1 VLACSSAGDHFKSFE
16 SREVQFLS
24 KSNSPQRQQTNPLI
38 KWLALDW
45 NRPERSYNPDVR
57 DFLAAL
63 LDYPKDHV
71 VTEDAGGGGYPDI
84 KLLTPEKIAWVV
96 GDLKKD
102 DAELTTESGRRNLW
116 NQKRKYV
123 EGLTR
128 YVLFLTAR
136 YLWLVLPTGEA
147 VAGFEDPCNLSEI
160 TFEELREKLQ
170 FLSSAQA
177 THRNQWA
184 TFIDG
189 QLPYVYLKLD
199 EPETLDRLRQD
210 LQTSFTELNT
220 AAEGAIA
227 TLIQQ
232 YTEFKSQ
239 EQEIQRNLVDTGD
252 TQRRA
257 FVKLRFKFDFHR
269 HLFEDLLPRF
279 EDQYGRDVNAKGKQ
293 VEERIRESFVADS
306 VAVLVA
312 RVLFLRLIEDLGLT
326 KNKKRRLS
334 NGGPQDWAAFV
345 DHLTDDAKALV
356 ELVAKDVGRLYH
368 EPFERNLFDW
378 IYETNGALDEA
389 LQRLILRF
397 NAYDFAGLSE
407 EILGDIYQTFLP
419 AAKRKRLG
427 EFYTPASIVD
437 WLLEQTVFR
446 HGEGKLLD
454 PSCGSGSFLVRYM
467 HRCLEDAKTRGLDA
481 DAVLQELQTTV
492 WGFDLNPFAA
502 FISHF
507 QLMWALV
514 RFKPSTNPT
523 DIPKIHVYNLN
534 SLLQESDL
542 VTLLGEGFLAPGSAE
557 RDRDQWKYIVGNP
570 PYIRAERV
578 KYGDE
583 MKGLWHQVWGQ
594 NADTG
599 LVFLYRAL
607 TESLEAG
614 GWLGMVVSGGYAN
627 SEAAAKVWKLL
638 YPRRD
643 AALRKIVWLEFTEK
657 PVWDVARVPLILVI
671 ERTPAKD
678 DDEIELYVP
687 TKWTSDEPPVKINYK
702 DFFDAKV
709 SPRVTGIDPSNT
721 LEGLWGDYLLPLL
734 HPEDVPLLKKLYPNG
749 NGGNF
754 VELKEAV
761 ARQLSRNNRPFWWT
775 YGIQRGGAEVTPEPT
790 GTKPI
795 QVIAGRSL
803 AMGWQGEPAGWVDL
817 ETVKDKTYGKLS
829 LWADHH
835 KPSEFIAVPT
845 LVKSIFASVISTTEE
860 LAAINTV
867 LVAVPKQNGP
877 QAQAVAAFI
886 GSKLARF
893 YFVVR
898 LRSTVIQGNYATI
911 YPRNLDNLPWVRN
924 LDSIIEQRLVD
935 SYNELTRLAAIAKNN
950 PNEWLLSEVETRI
963 ATSRYKL
970 SDRTLILNFSNWSL
984 EDVQVAELSL
994 EGNSIRA
1001 GLFSLEL
1008 LDVDV
1013 AELVYKLLT
1022 LNADEDT
1029 TISRAIIQKL
1039 LVPQDYAALMQ
1050 AYRQRFDSFQQ
1061 VESDFFAALAQIDQ
1075 TVYEMFGLTDEEKNH
1090 IETRLASFPLNKL
1103 QPRYPWQ
1110 TVKPRPIKAYTSDRF
1125 A

>member
-1 VLACSSAGDHFKSFE
+1 MSRSSRPS
-16 SREVQFLS
+16 
-24 KSNSPQRQQTNPLI
+24 RQQPDPLA

-57 DFLAAL
+57 DFLAGL
-63 LDYPKDHV
+63 LDYPKDRV
-71 VTEDAGGGGYPDI
+71 VTEDAGAGGYPDI
-84 KLLTPEKIAWVV
+84 QLLTPDKIAWVV

-102 DAELTTESGRRNLW
+102 DAELNTENGRSRLW
-116 NQKRKYV
+116 NQKRKYI

-136 YLWLVLPTGEA
+136 YLWLVLPTGDA
-147 VAGFEDPCNLSEI
+147 VAGFEEPCNLSGI
-160 TFEELREKLQ
+160 TFEELKEKLK
-170 FLSSAQA
+170 FISYEQA
-177 THRNQWA
+177 THGNQWA

-199 EPETLDRLRQD
+199 APETLDRLRQD
-210 LQTSFTELNT
+210 LQTSFTELGT
-220 AAEGAIA
+220 AAEGTIA
-227 TLIQQ
+227 SLIQQ
-232 YTEFKSQ
+232 YADFKQQ
-239 EQEIQRNLVDTGD
+239 EQDIQRNLVDTGE

-257 FVKLRFKFDFHR
+257 LVRLRFKFDFHR

-279 EDQYGRDVNAKGKQ
+279 EDQYGRDVNAKGRQ
-293 VEERIRESFVADS
+293 LEERIRESFVADS

-312 RVLFLRLIEDLGLT
+312 RVLFLRLVEDLNLT
-326 KNKKRRLS
+326 KKRRLS

-345 DHLTDDAKALV
+345 DHLTNDAKAFV
-356 ELVAKDVGRLYH
+356 ELVAKDMGRLYH

-378 IYETNGALDEA
+378 IYEANGALDEV

-397 NAYDFAGLSE
+397 NAYDFSGLSE
-407 EILGDIYQTFLP
+407 EILGDIYQNFLP
-419 AAKRKRLG
+419 PAKRKRLG
-427 EFYTPASIVD
+427 EFYTPPSIVD
-437 WLLEQTVFR
+437 WLLEHTVFQ

-454 PSCGSGSFLVRYM
+454 PSCGSGSFLVRYI
-467 HRCLEDAKTRGLDA
+467 HRCLEDAKTRGLDP
-481 DAVLQELQTTV
+481 DTVLQELQASV

-523 DIPKIHVYNLN
+523 DIPQIHIYNLN
-534 SLLQESDL
+534 SLLRESDL
-542 VTLLGEGFLAPGSAE
+542 VPLLGEGFLSPGSVE
-557 RDRDQWKYIVGNP
+557 RDSQQWKYIVGNP

-578 KYGDE
+578 KYNDE
-583 MKGLWHQVWGQ
+583 MRGLWHQVWGQ

-607 TESLEAG
+607 TESLESG

-643 AALRKIVWLEFTEK
+643 AALRKIVWLEFTDK

-671 ERTPAKD
+671 ERTPAQD
-678 DDEIELYVP
+678 NDEIELHVP
-687 TKWTSDEPPVKINYK
+687 SRWTSDEPPIKINYK

-709 SPRVTGIDPSNT
+709 SPKVTEIQGNGSDF
-721 LEGLWGDYLLPLL
+721 WGDYLLPLL
-734 HPEDVPLLKKLYPNG
+734 HPEDVPILKKLYPNG
-749 NGGNF
+749 NGGNI

-790 GTKPI
+790 GTNPI

-803 AMGWQGEPAGWVDL
+803 AMAWPGEPAGWVDL
-817 ETVKDKTYGKLS
+817 EAVKNRPYGKLS
-829 LWADHH
+829 LWADQTHLNFLVV
-835 KPSEFIAVPT
+835 SEIAKVP
-845 LVKSIFASVISTTEE
+845 FASVVKGANF
-860 LAAINTV
+860 AAVNTV
-867 LVAVPKQNGP
+867 IVALPRTDNPPAEV
-877 QAQAVAAFI
+877 VAAYLN
-886 GSKLARF
+886 SKLARF
-893 YFVVR
+893 YWALR
-898 LRSTVIQGNYATI
+898 LRSGVIQGYYAHV
-911 YPRNLDNLPWVRN
+911 YPRTLEALPWIRT
-924 LDSIIEQRLVD
+924 LDSSIEQQLVEG
-935 SYNELTRLAAIAKNN
+935 YNELARLATIAKNN
-950 PNEWLLSEVETRI
+950 PDEWLLSEVETRI
-963 ATSRYKL
+963 ETSRYKL
-970 SDRTLILNFSNWSL
+970 SDRHLGLSFSNWSP
-984 EDVQVAELSL
+984 EDVLVEELTL
-994 EGNSIRA
+994 GGNCIQA

-1008 LDVDV
+1008 IDADL

-1022 LNADEDT
+1022 LNADEET

-1050 AYRQRFDSFQQ
+1050 GYRQRSSGFQQ
-1061 VESDFFAALAQIDQ
+1061 VESEFFAVLDRIDDR
-1075 TVYEMFGLTDEEKNH
+1075 VYAMFGLTDDEKTH
-1090 IETRLASFPLNKL
+1090 IENRLASFPLNQL

-1110 TVKPRPIKAYTSDRF
+1110 TVKPRSIKAYTSDRF
-1125 A
+1125 G

>member
-1 VLACSSAGDHFKSFE
+1 LSRSS
-16 SREVQFLS
+16 RPS
-24 KSNSPQRQQTNPLI
+24 KQQKNPLK

-45 NRPERSYNPDVR
+45 NRPERSYNPNVR
-57 DFLAAL
+57 DFLAGL
-63 LDYPKDHV
+63 LGYPKDRV
-71 VTEDAGGGGYPDI
+71 VTEDRGGGGYPDI

-102 DAELTTESGRRNLW
+102 DAEINTEGGRRRLW
-116 NQKRKYV
+116 NQKRKYI

-136 YLWLVLPTGEA
+136 YLWIVLPTGAA
-147 VAGFEDPCNLSEI
+147 VAGFEEPCNLSEI
-160 TFEELREKLQ
+160 TFEELKEKLK
-170 FLSSAQA
+170 FISYEQA
-177 THRNQWA
+177 THGNQWA

-199 EPETLDRLRQD
+199 TPETLDRLRQD
-210 LQTSFTELNT
+210 LQMSFTELGA
-220 AAEGAIA
+220 AAEQAIA
-227 TLIQQ
+227 SLIQQ
-232 YTEFKSQ
+232 YEEFKQQ

-257 FVKLRFKFDFHR
+257 LVRLRFKFDFHR

-293 VEERIRESFVADS
+293 IEERIRESFVADS

-312 RVLFLRLIEDLGLT
+312 RVLFLRLVEDLGLT
-326 KNKKRRLS
+326 KKRRLS

-345 DHLTDDAKALV
+345 DQLTGDAKALV
-356 ELVAKDVGRLYH
+356 QLVAEDVGRLYQ

-397 NAYDFAGLSE
+397 NAYDFSGLSE

-419 AAKRKRLG
+419 PAKRKRLG
-427 EFYTPASIVD
+427 EFYTPPSIVD
-437 WLLEQTVFR
+437 WLLEQTVFQ
-446 HGEGKLLD
+446 HGEGTLLD
-454 PSCGSGSFLVRYM
+454 PSCGSGSFLVRYI

-481 DAVLQELQTTV
+481 DAVSQELQATV

-514 RFKPSTNPT
+514 RFKPSTKPA
-523 DIPKIHVYNLN
+523 DIPKIHIYNLN
-534 SLLQESDL
+534 SLLRESDL
-542 VTLLGEGFLAPGSAE
+542 VPLLGEGFLAPGSAE
-557 RDRDQWKYIVGNP
+557 RDSQQWKYIVGNP

-578 KYGDE
+578 KYNDE
-583 MKGLWHQVWGQ
+583 MRGLWHQVWGQ

-607 TESLEAG
+607 TESLESG

-638 YPRRD
+638 YPGRE
-643 AALRKIVWLEFTEK
+643 AALRKIVWLEFTDK

-671 ERTPAKD
+671 ERVAAQEN
-678 DDEIELYVP
+678 DEIELYVP
-687 TKWTSDEPPVKINYK
+687 SKWTSDEPPVKVNYK

-709 SPRVTGIDPSNT
+709 SPRVTDIDPSNPR
-721 LEGLWGDYLLPLL
+721 EGLWGDYLLPLL
-734 HPEDVPLLKKLYPNG
+734 HPEDVPILKKLYPTG
-749 NGGNF
+749 NGGNI

-775 YGIQRGGAEVTPEPT
+775 YGIQRSGAEVTPEPT
-790 GTKPI
+790 GNNPI
-795 QVIAGRSL
+795 QVFAGRSL
-803 AMGWQGEPAGWVDL
+803 AMGWHGEPAGWVDL
-817 ETVKDKTYGKLS
+817 EAVKARSYGKLS
-829 LWADHH
+829 LWADQTHE
-835 KPSEFIAVPT
+835 SFIAVTNIGTSLTAT
-845 LVKSIFASVISTTEE
+845 LIDTTDC
-860 LAAINTV
+860 AAIDT
-867 LVAVPKQNGP
+867 LIVALPDNNNADPK
-877 QAQAVAAFI
+877 AVTAYLN
-886 GSKLARF
+886 SKLARF
-893 YFVVR
+893 YWALR
-898 LRSTVIQGNYATI
+898 LRSGVIQGYYAHV
-911 YPRNLDNLPWVRN
+911 YPRTLEALPWVRT
-924 LDSIIEQRLVD
+924 LDSTIAQQLVEGYD
-935 SYNELTRLAAIAKNN
+935 ELARLAAIAKNN
-950 PNEWLLSEVETRI
+950 PDEWLLSEVETRI
-963 ATSRYKL
+963 ETSRYKL
-970 SDRTLILNFSNWSL
+970 SDRNLGLNFANWST
-984 EDVQVAELSL
+984 EDIYVEELTL
-994 EGNSIRA
+994 NGNCIQA

-1008 LDVDV
+1008 VDIDV

-1022 LNADEDT
+1022 LNADEET
-1029 TISRAIIQKL
+1029 MISRAIIQKL
-1039 LVPQDYAALMQ
+1039 LIPQDYAALMQ
-1050 AYRQRFDSFQQ
+1050 DYRQRSASFQQ
-1061 VESDFFAALAQIDQ
+1061 VEADFFAVLNRIDE
-1075 TVYEMFGLTDEEKNH
+1075 TVYTMFGLTDDEKTH
-1090 IETRLASFPLNKL
+1090 IENRLSSFPLNKL

>member
-1 VLACSSAGDHFKSFE
+1 MA
-16 SREVQFLS
+16 
-24 KSNSPQRQQTNPLI
+24 
-38 KWLALDW
+38 KWLTLDW
-45 NRPERSYNPDVR
+45 TRPERSYNPDVR
-57 DFLAAL
+57 DFLAGL
-63 LDYPKDHV
+63 LDYPKDRV
-71 VTEDAGGGGYPDI
+71 VTEDVGGGGYPDI

-102 DAELTTESGRRNLW
+102 DAELNTESGRRRLW
-116 NQKRKYV
+116 NQKRKYI

-136 YLWLVLPTGEA
+136 YLWIVLPTGVA
-147 VAGFEDPCNLSEI
+147 VAGFEEPCHLSEI
-160 TFEELREKLQ
+160 TFEELKEKLR
-170 FLSSAQA
+170 FISYEQA
-177 THRNQWA
+177 THGNQWA

-199 EPETLDRLRQD
+199 ESETLDRLRQD
-210 LQTSFTELNT
+210 LQTSFTELGT
-220 AAEGAIA
+220 AAEQAIA
-227 TLIQQ
+227 SLIQQ
-232 YTEFKSQ
+232 YGEFQRQ

-257 FVKLRFKFDFHR
+257 LVRLRFKFDFHR

-312 RVLFLRLIEDLGLT
+312 RVLFLRLVEDLKLT
-326 KNKKRRLS
+326 KKRRLS

-345 DHLTDDAKALV
+345 DQLTGDAKALV
-356 ELVAKDVGRLYH
+356 QLVAEDVGRLYH

-378 IYETNGALDEA
+378 IYEANGALDEA

-397 NAYDFAGLSE
+397 NAYDFSGLSE

-419 AAKRKRLG
+419 PAKRKRLG
-427 EFYTPASIVD
+427 EFYTPPAIVD
-437 WLLEQTVFR
+437 WLLEQTVFQ

-467 HRCLEDAKTRGLDA
+467 HRCLEDAKTRGLDP
-481 DAVLQELQTTV
+481 DTVLQELQANV

-514 RFKPSTNPT
+514 RFKPSTNPA
-523 DIPKIHVYNLN
+523 DIPKIHIYNLN
-534 SLLQESDL
+534 SLLRESDL
-542 VTLLGEGFLAPGSAE
+542 VPLLGAGFLAPGSAE
-557 RDRDQWKYIVGNP
+557 RDSQQWKYIVGNP

-578 KYGDE
+578 KYNDE
-583 MKGLWHQVWGQ
+583 MRGLWQQVWGQ

-607 TESLEAG
+607 TESLKSG

-638 YPRRD
+638 YPGRE
-643 AALRKIVWLEFTEK
+643 AALRKIVWLEFTDQ

-671 ERTPAKD
+671 ERVPAQEND
-678 DDEIELYVP
+678 AIELYVP
-687 TKWTSDEPPVKINYK
+687 SEWTSDEPPVKVNYK
-702 DFFDAKV
+702 NFFDAKV
-709 SPRVTGIDPSNT
+709 SPRVTDIDPSNPR
-721 LEGLWGDYLLPLL
+721 EGLWGDYLLPLL
-734 HPEDVPLLKKLYPNG
+734 HPEDIPILKKLYPNG
-749 NGGNF
+749 NGGNI

-775 YGIQRGGAEVTPEPT
+775 YGIQRGGAEVTPEPI
-790 GTKPI
+790 GTNPI

-803 AMGWQGEPAGWVDL
+803 AMGWHGEPARWVDL
-817 ETVKDKTYGKLS
+817 EAVKDRSSGKLS
-829 LWADHH
+829 LWADQVHH
-835 KPSEFIAVPT
+835 VFIAVAKFTQSLTAAVVTSNTPEISLASLDT
-845 LVKSIFASVISTTEE
+845 VIVALPKSEGSPPE
-860 LAAINTV
+860 
-867 LVAVPKQNGP
+867 
-877 QAQAVAAFI
+877 AVAAYLN
-886 GSKLARF
+886 SKLARF
-893 YFVVR
+893 YWAIR
-898 LRSTVIQGNYATI
+898 LRSGVIQGFYATN
-911 YPRNLDNLPWVRN
+911 YPRVLEALPWIRT
-924 LDSIIEQRLVD
+924 LDSTIEQELLTG
-935 SYNELTRLAAIAKNN
+935 YNELARLAAIAKNN
-950 PNEWLLSEVETRI
+950 PDEWLLSEVEARI
-963 ATSRYKL
+963 ETSRYKL
-970 SDRTLILNFSNWSL
+970 SDQILGLNFSSWSP
-984 EDVQVAELSL
+984 EDVLLEELTL
-994 EGNSIRA
+994 DGNCIRA

-1008 LDVDV
+1008 VDANV
-1013 AELVYKLLT
+1013 AELVFKLLT
-1022 LNADEDT
+1022 LNADEET

-1050 AYRQRFDSFQQ
+1050 GYRQRSADFQQ
-1061 VESDFFAALAQIDQ
+1061 VESDFFAVLNRIDD
-1075 TVYEMFGLTDEEKNH
+1075 TVYTMFGLTDDEKAH
-1090 IETRLASFPLNKL
+1090 IENRLASFPLNKL

>member
-1 VLACSSAGDHFKSFE
+1 MSRSHRSQKQQADPLA
-16 SREVQFLS
+16 
-24 KSNSPQRQQTNPLI
+24 
-38 KWLALDW
+38 KWLALNW

-57 DFLAAL
+57 DFLAGL
-63 LDYPKDHV
+63 LDYPKERV

-102 DAELTTESGRRNLW
+102 DAELNTETGRRKLW

-147 VAGFEDPCNLSEI
+147 VEGFENPCSLSEI
-160 TFEELREKLQ
+160 SFEELREKLK
-170 FLSSAQA
+170 FLSYEQA
-177 THRNQWA
+177 THRNLWA

-199 EPETLDRLRQD
+199 APETLDRLRQD
-210 LQTSFTELNT
+210 LQTSFTELGI
-220 AAEGAIA
+220 AAEQAIA
-227 TLIQQ
+227 TLIEQ
-232 YTEFKSQ
+232 YEEYKRQ

-257 FVKLRFKFDFHR
+257 LVRLRFKFDFQR
-269 HLFEDLLPRF
+269 HLFEDILPRF

-293 VEERIRESFVADS
+293 VEERIRESFIADS

-312 RVLFLRLIEDLGLT
+312 RVLFLRLVEDLELT
-326 KNKKRRLS
+326 KKRRLS
-334 NGGPQDWAAFV
+334 NGGPRDWAAFV
-345 DHLTDDAKALV
+345 DQLTGDAKALV
-356 ELVAKDVGRLYH
+356 QLVAEDVGRLYH

-397 NAYDFAGLSE
+397 NAYDFSGLSE

-419 AAKRKRLG
+419 TAKRKRLG

-437 WLLEQTVFR
+437 WLLEQTVFN

-454 PSCGSGSFLVRYM
+454 PSCGSGSFLVRYV
-467 HRCLEDAKTRGLDA
+467 HRCLEDAKIRGLDS
-481 DAVLQELQTTV
+481 DTVLQELQTTV

-514 RFKPSTNPT
+514 RFKPSTNPA

-534 SLLQESDL
+534 SLLRESDL
-542 VTLLGEGFLAPGSAE
+542 VPLLGAGFLAPGASE
-557 RDRDQWKYIVGNP
+557 RDSEQWKYIVGNP

-578 KYGDE
+578 KYNDE
-583 MKGLWHQVWGQ
+583 IKGLWQQVWGQ

-607 TESLEAG
+607 TESLESG
-614 GWLGMVVSGGYAN
+614 GFLGMVVSGGYAN

-643 AALRKIVWLEFTEK
+643 AALRKIVWLEFTDK

-671 ERTPAKD
+671 ERTSAQEK
-678 DDEIELYVP
+678 DEIELYVP
-687 TKWTSDEPPVKINYK
+687 SQWPSNDPPVKIKYK
-702 DFFDAKV
+702 EFFDAKV
-709 SPRVTGIDPSNT
+709 SPRVTEIDKSNT
-721 LEGLWGDYLLPLL
+721 AEGLWGDYLLPLL
-734 HPEDVPLLKKLYPNG
+734 HPEDVPILKKLYPNG
-749 NGGNF
+749 NGGNV

-761 ARQLSRNNRPFWWT
+761 ERQISRNNRSFWWT
-775 YGIQRGGAEVTPEPT
+775 YGIQRGGAEVTSEPT

-803 AMGWQGEPAGWVDL
+803 AMGWHGEPAGWVDL
-817 ETVKDKTYGKLS
+817 EAVKNRPYGKMS
-829 LWADHH
+829 LWSAQTH
-835 KPSEFIAVPT
+835 KSFLAVT
-845 LVKSIFASVISTTEE
+845 NIGTSLTAALIEKTDT
-860 LAAINTV
+860 AAIDT
-867 LVAVPKQNGP
+867 LIVALPDASKANPK
-877 QAQAVAAFI
+877 AVAAYLN
-886 GSKLARF
+886 SKLARF
-893 YFVVR
+893 YWALR
-898 LRSTVIQGNYATI
+898 LRSGVIQGYYAHV
-911 YPRNLDNLPWVRN
+911 YPRTLEALPWVKN
-924 LDSIIEQRLVD
+924 LNSTIEQCLVD
-935 SYNELTRLAAIAKNN
+935 GYNHLARLAATAKNN
-950 PNEWLLSEVETRI
+950 PDEWLLSEVEARI
-963 ATSRYKL
+963 EISRYKL
-970 SDRTLILNFSNWSL
+970 SERNLGLNFSNWSP
-984 EDVQVAELSL
+984 EDVQAEELSL
-994 EGNSIRA
+994 NGNCIRA

-1008 LDVDV
+1008 VDADL

-1022 LNADEDT
+1022 LNADEET

-1039 LVPQDYAALMQ
+1039 LVPQDYTAVMQ
-1050 AYRQRFDSFQQ
+1050 TYRQRFASFQQ
-1061 VESDFFAALAQIDQ
+1061 VEADFFAILAQIDE
-1075 TVYEMFGLTDEEKNH
+1075 TVYEMFELTDDEKTH

-1110 TVKPRPIKAYTSDRF
+1110 TVKLRPIKAYTSDRF

>member
-1 VLACSSAGDHFKSFE
+1 M
-16 SREVQFLS
+16 S
-24 KSNSPQRQQTNPLI
+24 KSNSPQRPQANPLT

-57 DFLAAL
+57 DLLAAL

-102 DAELTTESGRRNLW
+102 DAELTTESGRRRLW

-128 YVLFLTAR
+128 YVLFLTAH

-147 VAGFEDPCNLSEI
+147 VAGFEDPCNLSET

-170 FLSSAQA
+170 FLSYEQA

-210 LQTSFTELNT
+210 LQTSFAELNT

-293 VEERIRESFVADS
+293 VEERIRESFIADS

-312 RVLFLRLIEDLGLT
+312 RVLFLRLVEDLNLT
-326 KNKKRRLS
+326 KKRRLS
-334 NGGPQDWAAFV
+334 NGGPRDWAAFV
-345 DHLTDDAKALV
+345 NQLTGDAKALV
-356 ELVAKDVGRLYH
+356 QLVAKDVGRLYH

-397 NAYDFAGLSE
+397 NAYDFSGLSE

-419 AAKRKRLG
+419 TAKRKRLG
-427 EFYTPASIVD
+427 EFYTPAAIVD
-437 WLLEQTVFR
+437 WLLEQTVFS
-446 HGEGKLLD
+446 HGEGKVLD
-454 PSCGSGSFLVRYM
+454 PSCGSGSFLVRYV
-467 HRCLEDAKTRGLDA
+467 HRCLEDAKARGLDP
-481 DAVLQELQTTV
+481 DAVLQELQATV

-542 VTLLGEGFLAPGSAE
+542 VTLLGEGFLTPGSAE

-643 AALRKIVWLEFTEK
+643 AALRKIVWLEFAGK
-657 PVWDVARVPLILVI
+657 QWDANVIPMLLVI
-671 ERTPAKD
+671 EKTPAQEN
-678 DDEIELYVP
+678 DEIELFVP
-687 TKWTSDEPPVKINYK
+687 STWRSNELPKKIKYK

-709 SPRVTGIDPSNT
+709 NLRVTKVDLSNT
-721 LEGLWGDYLLPLL
+721 AESQWGDYLLPLL
-734 HPEDVPLLKKLYPNG
+734 HPEDVSIFRRLSPTLTN
-749 NGGNF
+749 
-754 VELKEAV
+754 ELCSLNT
-761 ARQLSRNNRPFWWT
+761 QLNWT
-775 YGIQRGGAEVTPEPT
+775 FGVQRGGIPLTEAPS
-790 GTKPI
+790 
-795 QVIAGRSL
+795 QVNCIPVLAGRSL
-803 AMGWQGEPAGWVDL
+803 SVGWQGETAGWVDL
-817 ETVKDKTYGKLS
+817 DAVKQRPNGKLS
-829 LWADHH
+829 LWKS
-835 KPSEFIAVPT
+835 KPY
-845 LVKSIFASVISTTEE
+845 
-860 LAAINTV
+860 
-867 LVAVPKQNGP
+867 P
-877 QAQAVAAFI
+877 QHFI
-886 GSKLARF
+886 GVAKITLALTAVVFSDANAAVLDSVTVGVWKEGYSGNYFALGAYLNSK
-893 YFVVR
+893 FVRYYSLIR
-898 LRSTVIQGNYATI
+898 LRSTVLEGSHRSQYH
-911 YPRNLDNLPWVRN
+911 PRVLQSLPWVKTLN
-924 LDSIIEQRLVD
+924 STIEQRLVEG
-935 SYNELTRLAAIAKNN
+935 YNELARLAAIAKNN
-950 PNEWLLSEVETRI
+950 PNEWLLSEVEMRI

-970 SDRTLILNFSNWSL
+970 SDRTLRLNFSNWSP
-984 EDVQVAELSL
+984 EEVQVAELSL

-1001 GLFSLEL
+1001 GLFSLEVA
-1008 LDVDV
+1008 DADV

-1022 LNADEDT
+1022 LSTDEDT

-1039 LVPQDYAALMQ
+1039 LIPQDYAALMQ

-1075 TVYEMFGLTDEEKNH
+1075 TVYEMFGLTDEEKTH